1 MEDNEEL
8 IKSIIAKSEG
18 IFTDAEIEFLKKL
31 TSSSYIKPFLMF
43 DKAIEDAYT
52 AMQTPMMLDDSDK
65 VRITFLKELL
75 GMADDREYCKKK
87 MTEKDEIEAEKIKTT
102 SKASNV
108 AL

>member
-1 MEDNEEL
+1 
-8 IKSIIAKSEG
+8 
-18 IFTDAEIEFLKKL
+18 
-31 TSSSYIKPFLMF
+31 
-43 DKAIEDAYT
+43 
-52 AMQTPMMLDDSDK
+52 MLDDSDK